1 MIPSEKDLMAEKVM
15 QAWNAFQ
22 NALSSNKRS
31 YPKDKFYVLFRALKD
46 YVDLMRDDT
55 MIHKSVARA
64 INSFGEYLRM
74 ERKNVPGE
82 ILYDTNRMECMLF
95 SGYDPYY
102 RGLEP
107 PDL

>member
-15 QAWNAFQ
+15 KAWSAFQ

-46 YVDLMRDDT
+46 YVDLMQDDT

-64 INSFGEYLRM
+64 INGFGEYLRM

-82 ILYDTNRMECMLF
+82 IMYDTNRMECMLF
-95 SGYDPYY
+95 SGYDPYF